1 MVSTFFTGCINH
13 PESKGKDMSD
23 PSTELNLAEI
33 EAKLSHSNI
42 AELPHTKLSQCIE
55 SFIERMGQC
64 ISWIWLA
71 LMLLIVGNALMRYF
85 FNTTFVALEEL
96 QWHLYAVGFM
106 LGLSYCY
113 IHDGHVRVDALAEHW
128 SMKKRVWV
136 EILGISLLLLPF
148 CMVIFSYALPFV
160 ERSYRLNEVSPSFD
174 GLPMRWIL
182 KSFILIALALL
193 IMAATSRWLRCVA
206 FLRGV
211 STHNSH
217 SKG

>member
-1 MVSTFFTGCINH
+1 
-13 PESKGKDMSD
+13 MSD

-42 AELPHTKLSQCIE
+42 NQLPHTPVSQWLENVIE
-55 SFIERMGQC
+55 KMGQYV
-64 ISWIWLA
+64 SWIWLV
-71 LMLLIVGNALMRYF
+71 LMLLIVSNALMRYF

-106 LGLSYCY
+106 LGLSYCF

-128 SMKKRVWV
+128 SMKKRVWI
-136 EILGISLLLLPF
+136 EIFGISLLLLPF
-148 CMVIFSYALPFV
+148 CFVMFNYALPFV
-160 ERSYRLNEVSPSFD
+160 ERSYRMNEVSPSFD
-174 GLPMRWIL
+174 GLPFRWIL

-193 IMAATSRWLRCVA
+193 VMAATSRWLRCVA

-211 STHNSH
+211 SIHQSH
-217 SKG
+217 TKG

>member
-1 MVSTFFTGCINH
+1 
-13 PESKGKDMSD
+13 MSD

-42 AELPHTKLSQCIE
+42 NQLPHTLVSQWLEKVIE
-55 SFIERMGQC
+55 KIGQYV
-64 ISWIWLA
+64 SWIWLV
-71 LMLLIVGNALMRYF
+71 LMLLIVSNALMRYF

-106 LGLSYCY
+106 LGLSYCF

-128 SMKKRVWV
+128 SMKKRVWI
-136 EILGISLLLLPF
+136 EIFGISLLLLPF
-148 CMVIFSYALPFV
+148 CFVMFNYALPFV
-160 ERSYRLNEVSPSFD
+160 ERSYRMNEVSPSFD

-193 IMAATSRWLRCVA
+193 VMAATSRWLRCVA

-211 STHNSH
+211 SIHTSH
-217 SKG
+217 TKG

>member
-1 MVSTFFTGCINH
+1 
-13 PESKGKDMSD
+13 MSD

-42 AELPHTKLSQCIE
+42 NQLPHTPVSQWLENAIE
-55 SFIERMGQC
+55 KIGQYV
-64 ISWIWLA
+64 SWIWLV
-71 LMLLIVGNALMRYF
+71 LMLLIVSNALMRYF

-106 LGLSYCY
+106 LGLSYCF

-128 SMKKRVWV
+128 SMKKRIWI
-136 EILGISLLLLPF
+136 ETFGISLLLLPF
-148 CMVIFSYALPFV
+148 CFVMFNYALPFV
-160 ERSYRLNEVSPSFD
+160 ERSYRMNEVSPSFD
-174 GLPMRWIL
+174 GLPFRWIL

-193 IMAATSRWLRCVA
+193 VMAASSRWLRCVA

-211 STHNSH
+211 SIHQSH
-217 SKG
+217 TKS

>member
-1 MVSTFFTGCINH
+1 
-13 PESKGKDMSD
+13 MSD

-42 AELPHTKLSQCIE
+42 NQLPHTPVSQWLESAIE
-55 SFIERMGQC
+55 KIGQYV
-64 ISWIWLA
+64 SWIWLV
-71 LMLLIVGNALMRYF
+71 LMLLIVSNALMRYF

-106 LGLSYCY
+106 LGLSYCF

-128 SMKKRVWV
+128 SMRKRVWIEV
-136 EILGISLLLLPF
+136 FGISLLLLPF
-148 CMVIFSYALPFV
+148 CFVMFNYALPFV
-160 ERSYRLNEVSPSFD
+160 ERSYRMNEVSPSFD
-174 GLPMRWIL
+174 GLPFRWIL

-193 IMAATSRWLRCVA
+193 VMAASSRWLRCVA

-211 STHNSH
+211 SIHQSH
-217 SKG
+217 TKG

>member
-1 MVSTFFTGCINH
+1 
-13 PESKGKDMSD
+13 MSD

-42 AELPHTKLSQCIE
+42 NQLPHTPVSQWLEKVIE
-55 SFIERMGQC
+55 KIGQYV
-64 ISWIWLA
+64 SWIWLV
-71 LMLLIVGNALMRYF
+71 LMLLIVSNALMRYF

-106 LGLSYCY
+106 LGLSYCF

-128 SMKKRVWV
+128 SMKKRVWI
-136 EILGISLLLLPF
+136 EIFGISLLLLPF
-148 CMVIFSYALPFV
+148 CFVMFNYALPFV
-160 ERSYRLNEVSPSFD
+160 ERSYRMNEVSPSFD

-193 IMAATSRWLRCVA
+193 VMAATSRWLRCVA

-211 STHNSH
+211 SIHTSH
-217 SKG
+217 TKG

>member
-1 MVSTFFTGCINH
+1 
-13 PESKGKDMSD
+13 MSD

-42 AELPHTKLSQCIE
+42 NQLPHTPVSQWLESAIE
-55 SFIERMGQC
+55 KIGQY
-64 ISWIWLA
+64 ISWIWLV
-71 LMLLIVGNALMRYF
+71 LMLLIVSNALMRYF

-106 LGLSYCY
+106 LGLSYCF

-128 SMKKRVWV
+128 SMRKRVWIEV
-136 EILGISLLLLPF
+136 FGISLLLLPF
-148 CMVIFSYALPFV
+148 CFVMFNYALPFV
-160 ERSYRLNEVSPSFD
+160 ERSYRMNEVSPSFD
-174 GLPMRWIL
+174 GLPFRWIL

-193 IMAATSRWLRCVA
+193 VMAASSRWLRCVA

-211 STHNSH
+211 SIHQSH
-217 SKG
+217 TKG

>member
-1 MVSTFFTGCINH
+1 
-13 PESKGKDMSD
+13 MSD

-42 AELPHTKLSQCIE
+42 NQLPHTPVSQWLENAIE
-55 SFIERMGQC
+55 KIGQS
-64 ISWIWLA
+64 ISWIWLV
-71 LMLLIVGNALMRYF
+71 LMLLIVSNALMRYF

-106 LGLSYCY
+106 LGLSYCF

-128 SMKKRVWV
+128 SMKKRVWI
-136 EILGISLLLLPF
+136 EIFGISLLLLPF
-148 CMVIFSYALPFV
+148 CFVMFNYALPFV
-160 ERSYRLNEVSPSFD
+160 ERSYRMNEVSPSFD

-193 IMAATSRWLRCVA
+193 VMAATSRWLRCVA

-211 STHNSH
+211 SIHTSH
-217 SKG
+217 TKG

>member
-1 MVSTFFTGCINH
+1 
-13 PESKGKDMSD
+13 MSD

-42 AELPHTKLSQCIE
+42 NQLPHTPVSQWLENAIEKL
-55 SFIERMGQC
+55 GQYV
-64 ISWIWLA
+64 SWIWLV
-71 LMLLIVGNALMRYF
+71 LMLLIVSNALMRYF

-106 LGLSYCY
+106 LGLSYCF

-128 SMKKRVWV
+128 SMKKRIWI
-136 EILGISLLLLPF
+136 ETFGISLLLLPF
-148 CMVIFSYALPFV
+148 CFVMFNYALPFV
-160 ERSYRLNEVSPSFD
+160 ERSYRMNEVSPSFD
-174 GLPMRWIL
+174 GLPFRWIL

-193 IMAATSRWLRCVA
+193 VMAASSRWLRCVA

-211 STHNSH
+211 SIHQSH
-217 SKG
+217 TKS